1 MNSSSLPNIRSTKPA
16 LELISLATMSPE
28 LARKTVRELLL
39 KSPDYFGNITSN
51 SFKAVLRIQQD
62 TAYECIGHVGYSPSL
77 EHLHATVHLSQGSG
91 YSLAECASK
100 EFVRFYLS
108 YDEGVSWFDQGM
120 DSTVV
125 RNEFRSIPRQLTISV
140 GISPAL
146 TQCFLDCL
154 PLVRTMLSWNSP
166 PPADAPDWIPMWGD
180 VLDARIRPEQ
190 AESLSE
196 NPKPDHLSNLEVGW
210 SSI

>member
-1 MNSSSLPNIRSTKPA
+1 MNSSSLSNARSAKPA

-28 LARKTVRELLL
+28 LARKTVREMLL
-39 KSPDYFGNITSN
+39 KNPDYFGNVKSD

-91 YSLAECASK
+91 YSMGEFASK
-100 EFVRFYLS
+100 ELVRFYLS

-125 RNEFRSIPRQLTISV
+125 RNEFRSIPRQLTVSV

-146 TQCFLDCL
+146 TQCFLDRP
-154 PLVRTMLSWNSP
+154 PLVRTILSWNTP

-196 NPKPDHLSNLEVGW
+196 NAEPDDLSNLEIGW